1 MHSCLRVSARRRRRA
16 LSWLRRALLLAVLL
30 LAAGPSTAALA
41 YDDAG
46 YLAYADRM
54 QERLDPLWHEES
66 GQYRPGP
73 GGVDALVNSLLLLT
87 HSVAAQHGHTGPA
100 RNDHRARLIA
110 RALVSPPVFIE
121 RPAAHPNPGLPDA
134 RAGMDELDVELDAGQ
149 HLVFDAEIVD
159 GLVHAWKA
167 RRALGLSDETAAKIA
182 DRIHRVASS
191 RFFRW
196 PSIRLNQVNWYV
208 LMYAADATVTGRPGL
223 LRRDLR
229 EQPLA
234 PLRAGGATSAPAC
247 ASSTCR
253 TSRPTPAPTSTP
265 PSTRTSCS
273 RSCASTTRRGAPAWP
288 RSRARAAALV
298 RRWEAASDRR
308 ILDPRRVP
316 QLGLRPRVPIAGTRR
331 RSSA

>member
-1 MHSCLRVSARRRRRA
+1 MRRA
-16 LSWLRRALLLAVLL
+16 LIAAVLL
-30 LAAGPSTAALA
+30 LAAGPPATAVA

-54 QERLDPLWHEES
+54 QERLDPLWDEGS

-87 HSVAAQHGHTGPA
+87 HSVAAQEGHTGPA

-121 RPAAHPNPGLPDA
+121 RPAAHPAAGSQTHVPGWTSSMGNA
-134 RAGMDELDVELDAGQ
+134 EAGQ

-191 RFFRW
+191 RFWRW
-196 PSIRLNQVNWYV
+196 PTMRLNQVNWYA

-223 LRRDLR
+223 LRQRSARPARALR
-229 EQPLA
+229 
-234 PLRAGGATSAPAC
+234 RAGATSAPGC

-253 TSRPTPAPTSTP
+253 TSRPTPAPTSIR

-273 RSCASTTRRGAPAWP
+273 RSCASTTRRGAPGWP
-288 RSRARAAALV
+288 RSRARAAA
-298 RRWEAASDRR
+298 WSGAGSAARS
-308 ILDPRRVP
+308 PATGP
-316 QLGLRPRVPIAGTRR
+316 TPATSTGTPASGSSAGTRR
-331 RSSA
+331 RSSGSPSRR